1 MDCMYI
7 CSIFKF
13 HETVFITCDGG
24 LMYILKCAQLWQCLV
39 MLGNA
44 LLSFAHFYSTSR
56 EASFVKLHKL
66 SGNFRRPFFTYFDQQ
81 VNGDLYHVE
90 DFIK

>member
-1 MDCMYI
+1 
-7 CSIFKF
+7 
-13 HETVFITCDGG
+13 
-24 LMYILKCAQLWQCLV
+24 